1 MKTTRLM
8 VLAAVSALA
17 PALLAEVAVGT
28 AKPIS
33 VDLSA
38 SGQVRPAGTAQVNYG
53 PDWAAGKN
61 MADVQAEML
70 AVTHIGQETMTTQ
83 VLVSA
88 ASSSGSVDLAPLA
101 DGTRCFRLLLR
112 TKSGT
117 AVLGELV
124 RDISIGERSDAS
136 DDALADSTDDRLL
149 HAIDFGFE
157 VAPLA
162 YDAAWFGSEPLT
174 LTYECEEMV
183 RKNQFSGVTNSTALS
198 SSLTGAGTYS
208 WPLKR
213 GNARHRLILSG
224 GATALDAE
232 YSFYSGFGFL
242 LMLR

>member
-1 MKTTRLM
+1 M
-8 VLAAVSALA
+8 VAVAAEAAVGNS
-17 PALLAEVAVGT
+17 PAIAV
-28 AKPIS
+28 
-33 VDLSA
+33 DFSA
-38 SGQVRPAGTAQVNYG
+38 SGQLRPAACAQVNYG
-53 PDWAAGKN
+53 PDWAVGKTTAG
-61 MADVQAEML
+61 VQADLL
-70 AVTHIGQETMTTQ
+70 AVTHIGQEMVTTQ

-88 ASSSGSVDLAPLA
+88 ASSSGSVALAPLA

-136 DDALADSTDDRLL
+136 DDVLADSTDERLL

-157 VAPLA
+157 EAPLA
-162 YDAAWFGSEPLT
+162 YDAAWFDSEPLT

-183 RKNQFSGVTNSTALS
+183 RKNQFSGVTNSTVLS
-198 SSLTGAGTYS
+198 SSLTGVGTYS

-213 GNARHRLILSG
+213 GNARHRLILSD

-242 LMLR
+242 LMFR

>member
-17 PALLAEVAVGT
+17 PALLSEAAVGT

-38 SGQVRPAGTAQVNYG
+38 SGQVRPSACAQVNYG
-53 PDWAAGKN
+53 SDWAVGKTTAG
-61 MADVQAEML
+61 VQADLL
-70 AVTHIGQETMTTQ
+70 AVTHIGQEMVTTQ

-88 ASSSGSVDLAPLA
+88 ASSSGSVALAPLA

-136 DDALADSTDDRLL
+136 DDVLADSTDERLL
-149 HAIDFGFE
+149 HAIDFGFAE
-157 VAPLA
+157 APLA
-162 YDAAWFGSEPLT
+162 YDAAWFDSESLT

-183 RKNQFSGVTNSTALS
+183 RKNQFSGVTNSVVLS

-213 GNARHRLILSG
+213 GNARHRLILSD

-242 LMLR
+242 LMFR

>member
-1 MKTTRLM
+1 M
-8 VLAAVSALA
+8 VAVAAEAAVGNS
-17 PALLAEVAVGT
+17 PAIAV
-28 AKPIS
+28 
-33 VDLSA
+33 DFSA
-38 SGQVRPAGTAQVNYG
+38 SGQLRPAACAQVNYG
-53 PDWAAGKN
+53 PDWAVGKTTAG
-61 MADVQAEML
+61 VQADLL
-70 AVTHIGQETMTTQ
+70 AVTHIGQEMVTTQ

-88 ASSSGSVDLAPLA
+88 ASSSGSVALAPLA

-136 DDALADSTDDRLL
+136 DDVLADSTDERLL
-149 HAIDFGFE
+149 HAIDFGFAE
-157 VAPLA
+157 APLA
-162 YDAAWFGSEPLT
+162 YDAAWFDSEPLT

-213 GNARHRLILSG
+213 GNARHRLILSD